1 MTGILHKPPL
11 PNWIDRESC
20 TQRLFKAGENIFRQN
35 EPTVGFYF
43 ILEGSA
49 ELRRVSLE
57 GSNIVL
63 HHAVAGEA
71 FAEASLFSPTYHCDA
86 VAYADTSTLFLRK
99 DITLARLAKDSAFA
113 TSLLAHMARQVQHY
127 RALQQLQAIRRAD
140 ERVLAALQLGLSTNN
155 WISFAGQIGLSH
167 EAVYRALKVLT
178 QQGKVQRLARGQYQ
192 LTIVE
197 G

>member
-1 MTGILHKPPL
+1 MMSTLHNPPL
-11 PNWIDRESC
+11 PNWIDLKSC
-20 TQRLFKAGENIFRQN
+20 TERLFKTGESIFRQD
-35 EPTVGFYF
+35 EKTVGFYF

-49 ELRRVSLE
+49 ELQRVTLE

-63 HHAVAGEA
+63 HYAVAGEA

-86 VAYADTSTLFLRK
+86 MACADTRTLFLRK
-99 DITLARLAKDSAFA
+99 DIMLARLSKDSSFA
-113 TSLLAHMARQVQHY
+113 ASLLAHMARQVQHY

-140 ERVLAALQLGLSTNN
+140 ERVLAALQLGLPTNN

-178 QQGKVQRLARGQYQ
+178 QKGKVERVGRGQYH
-192 LTIVE
+192 LNIVE

>member
-1 MTGILHKPPL
+1 MSSIHNPPL
-11 PNWIDRESC
+11 PNWIDLKSC
-20 TQRLFKAGENIFRQN
+20 TERFFKAGESIFHQD
-35 EPTVGFYF
+35 EKTVGFYF

-49 ELRRVSLE
+49 ELQRVSLE

-63 HHAVAGEA
+63 HYAVAGEA

-86 VAYADTSTLFLRK
+86 MACADTRTLFLRK
-99 DITLARLAKDSAFA
+99 DVMLARLSKDSAFA

-140 ERVLAALQLGLSTNN
+140 ERVLAALQLGLPTNN

-178 QQGKVQRLARGQYQ
+178 QKGKVKRSGRGQYH
-192 LTIVE
+192 LNTVE

>member
-1 MTGILHKPPL
+1 MMNIIHNPPL
-11 PNWIDRESC
+11 PDWIDLNSCKELHFKTGES
-20 TQRLFKAGENIFRQN
+20 IFRQD
-35 EPTVGFYF
+35 EKTVGFYF

-49 ELRRVSLE
+49 ELQRVSIE
-57 GSNIVL
+57 GSHIVL
-63 HHAVAGEA
+63 HYAVAGEA

-86 VAYADTSTLFLRK
+86 VACADTRTLFLRK
-99 DITLARLAKDSAFA
+99 DIMLARLGKDNAFA

-127 RALQQLQAIRRAD
+127 RALQQLQVIRRAD
-140 ERVLAALQLGLSTNN
+140 QRVLAALQLGLPTNN

-178 QQGKVQRLARGQYQ
+178 QKGKVKRLGRGQYH
-192 LTIVE
+192 LNIVE